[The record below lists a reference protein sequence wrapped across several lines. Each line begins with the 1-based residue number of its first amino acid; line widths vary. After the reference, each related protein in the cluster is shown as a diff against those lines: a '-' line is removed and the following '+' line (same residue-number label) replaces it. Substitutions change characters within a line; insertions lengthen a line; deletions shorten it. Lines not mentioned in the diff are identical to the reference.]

1 LATER
6 KWREQTISS
15 IHAEWNMR
23 PALAFGCLC
32 FALVGC
38 PIGIWF
44 SKSDYLS
51 AFITCFLPI
60 VIIYYPLMFCMFDL
74 GRAGKVAP
82 WLGVYNADALMLLA
96 GGFPFRR

>member
-1 LATER
+1 
-6 KWREQTISS
+6 
-15 IHAEWNMR
+15 
-23 PALAFGCLC
+23 LC

-60 VIIYYPLMFCMFDL
+60 VILYYPAMLCLFDL
-74 GRAGKVAP
+74 ARAGKIP
-82 WLGVYNADALMLLA
+82 PYLGVYDADGVALVTGLVLFGRLA
-96 GGFPFRR
+96 RH

>member
-1 LATER
+1 
-6 KWREQTISS
+6 
-15 IHAEWNMR
+15 MR

-60 VIIYYPLMFCMFDL
+60 VIVYYPLMFCLFDL
-74 GRAGKVAP
+74 SRNGRIPAWMGI
-82 WLGVYNADALMLLA
+82 YNADALMLLA
-96 GGFPFRR
+96 GSLLFRRLART